1 VGAGETVIGRKLARR
16 AGLISSHLTRISAF
30 DISQPPA
37 HVRDAARAALDQG
50 QTHYTVG
57 PGILPLRQA
66 IAGRSTIDGF
76 PASVESV
83 VVTNGGS
90 EALYIALQ
98 SVLRAGDRIAIA
110 GPAAPN
116 VLEMI
121 AFIGATPLSL
131 VGDAS
136 SRFMPPAEEVA
147 SVDATALLLAS
158 PSPVTGMA
166 TPAPVLEQ
174 MLSAAIERGIAV
186 ILDRSLAWCCFE
198 PQSANLPAP
207 HIGARILTTGSFS
220 DAYAMHGWRAG
231 YFSAPAE
238 HLATMRELK
247 QAMSICTSTMSQ
259 FAALAALT
267 GPEDW
272 LNERRR
278 AFMKERDRVVDTC
291 EHLGIEVLPS
301 DAWPPLLLNPRGAA
315 SPEHLQTVLGIPVE
329 PADRYGDA
337 LRSYVRARPG
347 ARRQE
352 WQEVS

>member
-1 VGAGETVIGRKLARR
+1 
-16 AGLISSHLTRISAF
+16 
-30 DISQPPA
+30 
-37 HVRDAARAALDQG
+37 
-50 QTHYTVG
+50 
-57 PGILPLRQA
+57 
-66 IAGRSTIDGF
+66 
-76 PASVESV
+76 
-83 VVTNGGS
+83 
-90 EALYIALQ
+90 
-98 SVLRAGDRIAIA
+98 
-110 GPAAPN
+110 
-116 VLEMI
+116 
-121 AFIGATPLSL
+121 
-131 VGDAS
+131 
-136 SRFMPPAEEVA
+136 
-147 SVDATALLLAS
+147 
-158 PSPVTGMA
+158 
-166 TPAPVLEQ
+166 
-174 MLSAAIERGIAV
+174 
-186 ILDRSLAWCCFE
+186 
-198 PQSANLPAP
+198 
-207 HIGARILTTGSFS
+207 
-220 DAYAMHGWRAG
+220 MHGWRAG